1 MNITKNA
8 DGTFT
13 VTMTTGEFLE
23 AQCALARQA
32 NTECRVWARFKQTPK
47 KSTKAYDKMRSAY
60 DSMRTSSKMATDM
73 ADAFVG

>member
-1 MNITKNA
+1 MNIIKNA

-23 AQCALARQA
+23 AQYALASQA
-32 NTECRVWARFKQTPK
+32 NAECRVWARFKRMPK

-60 DSMRTSSKMATDM
+60 DSMGTCSKMATDM